1 MSDTAVPAPTPVPA
15 AVEPAPV
22 PPVAEVAAPVAPV
35 EVPAP
40 AVPEVAP
47 EAAPAAPAARRKRAP
62 KAQVS
67 DETLQEYQAAIE
79 RDRRA
84 RERTQRAKVAQ
95 QSQAEAFRVL
105 RQAVERFAAPAEA
118 EDDDE
123 LARRV
128 REAPARVR
136 KVVAATL
143 DMLGA

>member
-15 AVEPAPV
+15 AVEPAPA

-47 EAAPAAPAARRKRAP
+47 EAAPAARRKRAP

-105 RQAVERFAAPAEA
+105 RQAVERLAAPAEA